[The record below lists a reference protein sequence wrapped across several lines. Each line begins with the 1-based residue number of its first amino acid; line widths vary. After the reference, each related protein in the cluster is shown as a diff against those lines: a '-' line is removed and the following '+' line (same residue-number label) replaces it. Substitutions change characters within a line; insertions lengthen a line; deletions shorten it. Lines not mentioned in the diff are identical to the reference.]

1 MDRATGTERNEPWQR
16 RGGFGARR
24 LMRSSC
30 PAPAAGVVSWSIWR
44 WRRLVLHDEYG
55 GGGGGGNRL
64 MMNGGDV
71 SS

>member
-1 MDRATGTERNEPWQR
+1 
-16 RGGFGARR
+16 
-24 LMRSSC
+24 MRSSC
-30 PAPAAGVVSWSIWR
+30 PAPAAAGVSRSIWWR

-55 GGGGGGNRL
+55 GGGGGNRL